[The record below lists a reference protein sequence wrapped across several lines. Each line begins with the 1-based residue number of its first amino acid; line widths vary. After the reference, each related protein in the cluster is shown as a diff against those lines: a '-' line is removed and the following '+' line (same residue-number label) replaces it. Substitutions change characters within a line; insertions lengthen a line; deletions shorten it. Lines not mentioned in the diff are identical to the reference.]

1 MYHLLE
7 KELATFEA
15 RTPGSKAALKR
26 AEPRMPLGVA
36 SNFRSYEPGPCL
48 LKTPREPTFTISMAM
63 GTSISI
69 FVSAR

>member
-7 KELATFEA
+7 KELASFEA

-36 SNFRSYEPGPCL
+36 SNSAVTSLGRCL
-48 LKTPREPTFTISMAM
+48 
-63 GTSISI
+63 
-69 FVSAR
+69 

>member
-26 AEPRMPLGVA
+26 AQPRMPLGVA
-36 SNFRSYEPGPCL
+36 SNFRSYEPWPSVCERCQGKPY
-48 LKTPREPTFTISMAM
+48 P
-63 GTSISI
+63 
-69 FVSAR
+69 